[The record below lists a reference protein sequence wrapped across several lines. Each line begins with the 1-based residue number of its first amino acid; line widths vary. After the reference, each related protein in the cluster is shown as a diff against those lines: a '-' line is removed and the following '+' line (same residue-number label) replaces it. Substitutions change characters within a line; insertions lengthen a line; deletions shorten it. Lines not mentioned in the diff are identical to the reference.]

1 MYTDDLTPMAYE
13 VLVRAHNIVDVLRI
27 EIGVACAGYETED
40 LFLQGAVQLI
50 EQRLKGSVSYLDF
63 WKYLDAIDVAH
74 FKKDLKDLKKF
85 IFQVM
90 ETPLSERGMPPFM

>member
-1 MYTDDLTPMAYE
+1 MTLLQDQSESACLFGS
-13 VLVRAHNIVDVLRI
+13 AHI
-27 EIGVACAGYETED
+27 
-40 LFLQGAVQLI
+40 
-50 EQRLKGSVSYLDF
+50 QRLGKTRKHVYGRPDTDGLRSTGQSTQHSGKGSVSYLDF